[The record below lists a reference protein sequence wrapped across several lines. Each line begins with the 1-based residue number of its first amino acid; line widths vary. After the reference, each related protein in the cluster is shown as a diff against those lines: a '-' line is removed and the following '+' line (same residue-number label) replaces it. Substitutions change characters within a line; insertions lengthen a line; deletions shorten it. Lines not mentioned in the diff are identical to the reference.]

1 MAKNAKVNANAVAFA
16 QVEGNAK
23 RVMATRDGENAIY
36 LANALKRANEPI
48 YEALDGVFVNVDDK
62 FFVDFPSEKNAK
74 KFVKTAIRV
83 LSAEEYASTRK
94 TDPKAKVEKKA
105 TVPATAKG
113 KKTKTEPKKALSDY
127 TNEELEAEMNKRKS
141 AKVEPKKAKG
151 STKKADKGFRFERV
165 TDKKGN
171 TKLVDTRA
179 DEPTKKATAKKAKG
193 NTKPTTAPNAKVNKS
208 TKAKTETK
216 KATPKKTKGNV
227 ALTDA
232 QKKALDIAKMS
243 ILNRAAS
250 AYSIANGGEAINF
263 KDLGKSEKDL
273 AKFIPKA
280 KAGML
285 KSNKWAKAVKMGITE
300 DMLGF

>member
-1 MAKNAKVNANAVAFA
+1 MKNAKVNANAVAFA

-36 LANALKRANEPI
+36 LANALKRANESI
-48 YEALDGVFVNVDDK
+48 YEALDGVFVNLDNK

-74 KFVKTAIRV
+74 KFIKTAIRV
-83 LSAEEYASTRK
+83 LSAKEYANARK
-94 TDPKAKVEKKA
+94 TEPKAKVEKKA

-171 TKLVDTRA
+171 TKLIDTRA
-179 DEPTKKATAKKAKG
+179 DEPTKKTTAKKAKG
-193 NTKPTTAPNAKVNKS
+193 NAKPTTAPNAKVSKS
-208 TKAKTETK
+208 VKAKAE
-216 KATPKKTKGNV
+216 PKKTKGNTV

-243 ILNRAAS
+243 VLNRAAS

-285 KSNKWAKAVKMGITE
+285 KSNKWAKAVEIGITE